1 MPRPCPVCHH
11 PDREKID
18 QLLVAREM
26 PLAEI
31 ARSHGIPKRS
41 MIRHRDG
48 EKARKDGDKIQP
60 TRGSHL
66 IPAMAAAMVDSEK
79 ADIVERGGNLFTRL
93 KGLEEAAY
101 EILEVAKNSDNLT
114 AANGSIGQLTKI
126 FSLYVAISAE
136 QRAQGKDDISKNP
149 EFIEYQTLIATV
161 LREFPGS
168 LERLRELEGARRAG

>member
-26 PLAEI
+26 SLSEI

-48 EKARKDGDKIQP
+48 EKARKDGDTTQP
-60 TRGSHL
+60 ARGSHL
-66 IPAMAAAMVDSEK
+66 IPAMAAAMAEAMMVDPEK
-79 ADIVERGGNLFTRL
+79 AEIVERGGNLFTRL
-93 KGLEEAAY
+93 EDLEKSAY
-101 EILEVAKNSDNLT
+101 EILEVAKNSDNLN

-136 QRAQGKDDISKNP
+136 QRAQGKDDISRNP
-149 EFIEYQTLIATV
+149 EFLKFQTAVSTV
-161 LREFPGS
+161 LKRFPGAYEM
-168 LERLRELEGARRAG
+168 LGELLA